1 MHARSSQHK
10 HPPLESAKER
20 ERALARSKAKPPTL
34 VGARTGHRRCVCA
47 CVCVCVWGRSANAT
61 HQAQHS
67 RTHQSATKEKDVKAP
82 AREALKRR
90 DTTSSGSERVS
101 SRAGRPRQNELRG
114 SASEPLTHTHTHTQ
128 LVEPNTRRARA
139 QVTKRGA
146 KGSAPSGS
154 EPRVKAPRV
163 GGLSTTRPKGL
174 GLRPKGLGGTKGSL
188 QVVQALG
195 LRPQGLEASQLPRVI
210 KA

>member
-1 MHARSSQHK
+1 M
-10 HPPLESAKER
+10 
-20 ERALARSKAKPPTL
+20 
-34 VGARTGHRRCVCA
+34 
-47 CVCVCVWGRSANAT
+47 WGRSANAT

-67 RTHQSATKEKDVKAP
+67 RTHQSATKERDVKAP

-101 SRAGRPRQNELRG
+101 SRAGRPRQNELRQR
-114 SASEPLTHTHTHTQ
+114 ATHSHTHTQ
-128 LVEPNTRRARA
+128 LVEPNTRRACA

-146 KGSAPSGS
+146 KESAPSGS

>member
-20 ERALARSKAKPPTL
+20 ARALARSKAKPPTL

-47 CVCVCVWGRSANAT
+47 CVCVCVCVWGRSANAT

-114 SASEPLTHTHTHTQ
+114 SASEPLTHTHTHTA
-128 LVEPNTRRARA
+128 RRAKHKTSARPSDQTWCKGVCAKWFRA
-139 QVTKRGA
+139 
-146 KGSAPSGS
+146 
-154 EPRVKAPRV
+154 
-163 GGLSTTRPKGL
+163 
-174 GLRPKGLGGTKGSL
+174 
-188 QVVQALG
+188 
-195 LRPQGLEASQLPRVI
+195 
-210 KA
+210 